1 MENSVIIYTSASIN
15 DYLEFY
21 YADRKI
27 EPKIIV
33 QFPNIG
39 ASTNYSRAYSVPYG
53 TLVKCAVKTSGYIFS
68 LYPIG
73 FTLVPIFSSSTA
85 NVEFIALRDIAIRVS
100 EPQQKQDQN
109 APT

>member
-1 MENSVIIYTSASIN
+1 MENSVIIYTSSSIY

-27 EPKIIV
+27 EPKIIG

-39 ASTNYSRAYSVPYG
+39 ASTNYIRVYSVPYG
-53 TLVKCAVKTSGYIFS
+53 TLVKCAVITSGYVFS
-68 LYPIG
+68 IYPIG

-85 NVEFIALRDIAIRVS
+85 NFEFIALRDIAIRIS
-100 EPQQKQDQN
+100 EPQQTQDKN

>member
-27 EPKIIV
+27 EPKIV
-33 QFPNIG
+33 GQFPNIG
-39 ASTNYSRAYSVPYG
+39 ASTNYIRAYSVPYG
-53 TLVKCAVKTSGYIFS
+53 TLVKCAVIASGYVFDV
-68 LYPIG
+68 YPIG
-73 FTLVPIFSSSTA
+73 FTLEPIFSSNIA
-85 NVEFIALRDIAIRVS
+85 NFEFIALRDIVIRVS
-100 EPQQKQDQN
+100 ESQQTKDQN